1 MQQPWGAG
9 VGFAS
14 GSSCCLLEPQAL
26 LNTSLCGTQPWSLR
40 RRADDAGGQREEM
53 CCLHRG
59 REGGGGFYGRAWL
72 KPRSEEEAQSFPP
85 SFRCVLAAGIV
96 HGAKGVV
103 VWVWTGCAMV
113 LLLKDGRVWVGWEG
127 GTVEGWV
134 CVLVEGLGLAS
145 VPGHLLFARLCLA
158 SARPRAWG

>member
-1 MQQPWGAG
+1 MLP
-9 VGFAS
+9 
-14 GSSCCLLEPQAL
+14 PQ
-26 LNTSLCGTQPWSLR
+26 G
-40 RRADDAGGQREEM
+40 
-53 CCLHRG
+53 
-59 REGGGGFYGRAWL
+59 EGGGGFYGRAWL

-85 SFRCVLAAGIV
+85 SFLCVLAAGIV

-134 CVLVEGLGLAS
+134 CVLVEGRPLTGPR
-145 VPGHLLFARLCLA
+145 PGPGTCH
-158 SARPRAWG
+158 